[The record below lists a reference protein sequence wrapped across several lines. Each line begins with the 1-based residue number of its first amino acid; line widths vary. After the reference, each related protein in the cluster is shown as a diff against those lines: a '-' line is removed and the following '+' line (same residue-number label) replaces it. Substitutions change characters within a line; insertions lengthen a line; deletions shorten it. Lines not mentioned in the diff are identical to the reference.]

1 MAASHGLWHLACFFP
16 FLGVGDYGCFDVV
29 ADGGAEVVVE
39 VGVVGVF
46 DVELGEEGRAVWGCG
61 GCHNGC

>member
-1 MAASHGLWHLACFFP
+1 MAASHGLRHLACFFP
-16 FLGVGDYGCFDVV
+16 FLGVGDNGCFDVV
-29 ADGGAEVVVE
+29 TDGGAEVVVE
-39 VGVVGVF
+39 VGVVGVL